1 MEELLQQFE
10 ANLTQL
16 IRDKNSLA
24 EENHSLRLTIE
35 NQREELIRTH
45 EELAKLKKQNRTLQ
59 TANAMAGVGEEDRA
73 VAKRRIN
80 RLIELVD
87 RTMAQLTENTPA
99 Q

>member
-59 TANAMAGVGEEDRA
+59 TANAMSGIGEGDKA

>member
-1 MEELLQQFE
+1 MEELLQRFE

-24 EENHSLRLTIE
+24 EENNSLRLTIE
-35 NQREELIRTH
+35 NQRNELIRTH
-45 EELAKLKKQNRTLQ
+45 EELAKLKKQNRVLQ
-59 TANAMAGVGEEDRA
+59 TANAMLGGTEEDKE

-80 RLIELVD
+80 RLIELVE